1 MHGFASGPESQK
13 GRALAAY
20 FGERHGIELARLDGR
35 VPSFEHLRLSAIIAT
50 IRDAVGGPDDRAVA
64 FGSSLGG
71 LAVARAAERDARICA
86 VVLLAPAF
94 RMIER
99 WQQRLGDEAWRR
111 WQTSGWLEV
120 DDHAR
125 GGTGCVDFELTH
137 DVERVDARGDGWPDV
152 RVPTLV
158 VHGRR
163 DEVVDP
169 RLSREWAADKR
180 HVRLLELDD
189 GHDLVASLPLI
200 AAEAERFLAP
210 FLGALA

>member
-169 RLSREWAADKR
+169 GCRANGPQTSVTCACSSSTTATIWSPRCRSSPPRPSASSRRFWA
-180 HVRLLELDD
+180 H
-189 GHDLVASLPLI
+189 
-200 AAEAERFLAP
+200 
-210 FLGALA
+210 